1 MNSNVVLIAVL
12 ILVKVLV
19 IGVRHA
25 NAHDNSLLYNPPSQ
39 SYGYDYNTNWAV
51 YYLDNNRNFLELFNK
66 WN

>member
-25 NAHDNSLLYNPPSQ
+25 NAHDNSLLYNPPSP
-39 SYGYDYNTNWAV
+39 SYGNDCTNWAV
-51 YYLDNNRNFLELFNK
+51 YNYLDNNRNFLELFNK